1 MSNFKKK
8 KILFVST
15 RPVTLKVFLKELI
28 YILDKD
34 IDVEILTNTKFL
46 NRENKIKNIN
56 YKHIPFERN
65 ISLFL
70 DFFCLIKMIIFLN
83 KKKYDC
89 IFSITP
95 KAGLISSIA
104 SFIIGVRTRIHIF
117 TGQVWS
123 NKNFIF
129 KSFLK
134 IFDKIIC
141 YFANNILCDSRSQK
155 KYLYLNR
162 LTKKKILTL
171 GRGSICGVNTKNF
184 SKTSNIKQIR
194 KKLKINP
201 NLLTFIYVGRLHPD
215 KGIDLLLRSIKNIAK
230 NKIKFQLLLVGDD
243 EINIKNLMKK
253 KYNSIQNVI
262 SIYPFTNNINKFLQ
276 ASDIFV
282 FPSYREGFGVSV
294 VEALSCGLPVIVSDI
309 YGLKDS
315 FQHNINGLRFKNGN
329 QQSLEKSMT
338 LLLKDKKLR
347 KKLSSKS
354 RSFVLENFEQTKV
367 INKYKKYIMKKI

>member
-1 MSNFKKK
+1 MLNIKKK
-8 KILFVST
+8 KILFIST

-46 NRENKIKNIN
+46 NRDNKLKKIKYN
-56 YKHIPFERN
+56 HIPFERN

-70 DFFCLIKMIIFLN
+70 DLFCLIKMIIFLN
-83 KKKYDC
+83 KKNYDC

-104 SFIIGVRTRIHIF
+104 SFITGVKTRIHIF

-129 KSFLK
+129 KNFLK

-141 YFANNILCDSRSQK
+141 YCSNNILCDSRSQRN
-155 KYLYLNR
+155 YLYFNK

-171 GRGSICGVNTKNF
+171 GRGSICGVNMKIF
-184 SKTSNIKQIR
+184 SKNTNKKKLK
-194 KKLKINP
+194 KKLKINHNNP
-201 NLLTFIYVGRLHPD
+201 IFIYVGRLHPD
-215 KGIDLLLRSIKNIAK
+215 KGIDLLINTINNIAK
-230 NKIKFQLLLVGDD
+230 KKKKFQLLLVGDD
-243 EINIKNLMKK
+243 EINIKKMIKK
-253 KYNSIQNVI
+253 KYNSISDI
-262 SIYPFTNNINKFLQ
+262 IRIEPFTNHINKFLQ

-294 VEALSCGLPVIVSDI
+294 IEALSCGLPVVVSDI

-315 FQHNINGLRFKNGN
+315 FEHNVNGIRFKSGN
-329 QQSLEKSMT
+329 QQSLEKSMS

-347 KKLSSKS
+347 NKLSSKS
-354 RSFVLENFEQTKV
+354 RPFVLKNFEQTKV
-367 INKYKKYIMKKI
+367 INEYKNYIMEKL